1 MAKNSVR
8 LISTTLMPWI
18 NYMDDLS
25 RQPSARTKA
34 SLDAVLQEAYME
46 SQANVH
52 VISGRLRTSG
62 RVQSDTRKTPRTGR
76 YTGEIG
82 YGQGIDY
89 AEYELGGYN
98 TQHHGPRTTW
108 PTHPD
113 HDPLSGM
120 EHYYAQIDTI
130 LGMIGE

>member
-62 RVQSDTRKTPRTGR
+62 RVQSDTR
-76 YTGEIG
+76 
-82 YGQGIDY
+82 
-89 AEYELGGYN
+89 
-98 TQHHGPRTTW
+98 
-108 PTHPD
+108 
-113 HDPLSGM
+113 
-120 EHYYAQIDTI
+120 
-130 LGMIGE
+130 